1 MRYQLELR
9 YDGTD
14 FCGFQIQLD
23 LPTVQGTLE
32 AMLTQLNKNSPIGIV
47 GCGRTD
53 TGVHAHYYVAH
64 FEASINETLED
75 MKWKLNKMLPHS
87 VSIISISEV
96 HEKFH
101 ARFNAK
107 ERTYRYFIHTQ
118 KNPFLHRTSY
128 LFHPKLD
135 LEKMNQAAEYLLGE
149 QDFTSFSKLHTQVK
163 TNICT
168 VTEAFWIGQN
178 GQLIFQISAN
188 RFLRNM
194 VRSIVGTLLLV
205 GEGKISPETVVEI
218 IAQKNRDVAG
228 TSAPARGLSLWNIV
242 Y

>member
-1 MRYQLELR
+1 MRYKVELQ

-14 FCGFQIQLD
+14 YCGFQTQLN
-23 LPTVQGTLE
+23 LSTVQGTLE
-32 AMLTQLNKNSPIGIV
+32 TMLTQLNKNIPISIV

-64 FEASINETLED
+64 FETSTNETVED

-87 VSIISISEV
+87 ISIISISEV

-101 ARFNAK
+101 ARFHAK

-128 LFHPKLD
+128 LFHQKLD
-135 LEKMNQAAEYLLGE
+135 LEKMNQAAEYLLGQ

-163 TNICT
+163 TNLCT
-168 VTEAFWIGQN
+168 ITEAFWIERD
-178 GQLIFQISAN
+178 GQLIFHISAN

-194 VRSIVGTLLLV
+194 IRSIVGTLLLV
-205 GEGKISPETVVEI
+205 GEEKISPEAVIEI
-218 IAQKNRDVAG
+218 IAQKNRDVAAA
-228 TSAPARGLSLWNIV
+228 SAPARGLSLWNIV

>member
-1 MRYQLELR
+1 MRYKVELK

-14 FCGFQIQLD
+14 FCGFQTQLD

-32 AMLTQLNKNSPIGIV
+32 EMLTRLNKNIPIGLV

-53 TGVHAHYYVAH
+53 TGVHSNYYVAH
-64 FEASINETLED
+64 FEASTDETVED

-87 VSIISISEV
+87 ISIISISET

-135 LEKMNQAAEYLLGE
+135 LKKMNQAAEYLLGE

-168 VTEAFWIGQN
+168 ITEAFWVEQDE
-178 GQLIFQISAN
+178 QLIFQISAN

-205 GEGKISPETVVEI
+205 GEGKISPEDVLEI
-218 IAQKNRDVAG
+218 IAQKNRDAAG
-228 TSAPARGLSLWNIV
+228 TSAPARGLSLWNIQ